1 MVSGIGLGCTMK
13 NQCQEKMPQ
22 LSRHVVEQMMLR
34 KHVDERRF
42 GDRIRM
48 VETQP
53 VQNPRAAVV
62 PAGLKF
68 FKPEVAHDLDLILR
82 HGTERIGR
90 MIGTAVRL
98 GTVPIAAQIGKNDR
112 KFLRQ
117 ARRDLVPANM
127 GEGIAVHE
135 KQRRPVSPITQRDL
149 CAAGL
154 DAGLAEAWKQFGHL
168 SHPWCSRS
176 KDYQGTP
183 IAQSRRTSRF
193 GEASLESGAGLSSD
207 PCD

>member
-22 LSRHVVEQMMLR
+22 LSGHVVEQMMLR
-34 KHVDERRF
+34 KHVHERRF
-42 GDRIRM
+42 CDGIRM
-48 VETQP
+48 VETQA
-53 VQNPRAAVV
+53 VKNPRAAIVSTR
-62 PAGLKF
+62 LKF

-82 HGTERIGR
+82 HGAERVGR
-90 MIGTAVRL
+90 MVGTAVRL
-98 GTVPIAAQIGKNDR
+98 GTVPVAAQIGKNDR

-135 KQRRPVSPITQRDL
+135 KQRRPFSPVTQRYL
-149 CAAGL
+149 RAAGF

-168 SHPWCSRS
+168 SHPSCSRS
-176 KDYQGTP
+176 K
-183 IAQSRRTSRF
+183 R
-193 GEASLESGAGLSSD
+193 LSGNADSAEPANFAIWGG
-207 PCD
+207 